1 MVRNGPIWSIG
12 DAAMPTPNV
21 LSWTKIKLA
30 EDLKQYLKHQAV
42 DNGRSLAQEINER
55 LERTRQIEAE
65 ALRKLR
71 SPALTAK
78 FRDFL

>member
-1 MVRNGPIWSIG
+1 
-12 DAAMPTPNV
+12 MPTPNV

-55 LERTRQIEAE
+55 LERTRQIDEGAAQAVNE
-65 ALRKLR
+65 
-71 SPALTAK
+71 PP
-78 FRDFL
+78 